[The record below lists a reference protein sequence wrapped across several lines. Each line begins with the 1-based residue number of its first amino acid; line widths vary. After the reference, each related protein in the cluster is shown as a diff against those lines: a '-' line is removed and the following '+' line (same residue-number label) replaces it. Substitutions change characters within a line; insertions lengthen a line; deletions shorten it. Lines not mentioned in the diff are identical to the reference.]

1 MLVAKDFR
9 QRAWN
14 NLSGKWG
21 TMALATLIMSL
32 ITGTGAAL
40 AFIFIGGIVTL
51 IITGPLTAGMCI
63 LTLHIVRA
71 SNVKIE
77 MLFDGFKIFGK
88 AFLLYILNGIFTF
101 LWSLLFII
109 PGIIKT
115 YSYSMSYYI
124 LLDNPELTANEARLR
139 SIEMMK
145 GNKWRLFC
153 LHFSYIGWI
162 LLCGLTFG
170 ILTFW
175 IQPYMQT
182 AQAEFYQSLLPEA
195 EPDTTVISADPFEH
209 EASGESDFGGNNSN
223 GNDSHNSYN
232 GEKTDGSENGEE
244 SEQSKSRTDRAIDK
258 LLQ

>member
-124 LLDNPELTANEARLR
+124 FL
-139 SIEMMK
+139 EMMK

-153 LHFSYIGWI
+153 LHFSFIGWG
-162 LLCGLTFG
+162 LLTLLTFG
-170 ILTFW
+170 ILIFW
-175 IQPYMQT
+175 VQPYMQT
-182 AQAEFYQSLLPEA
+182 AQAEFYQSLLPET
-195 EPDTTVISADPFEH
+195 EPDSTTVNADPF
-209 EASGESDFGGNNSN
+209 APDSNGGSDIGGNSSNRDPFDSADNSN
-223 GNDSHNSYN
+223 TADGEPNS
-232 GEKTDGSENGEE
+232 
-244 SEQSKSRTDRAIDK
+244 SEQKSRTDSAVER

>member
-51 IITGPLTAGMCI
+51 IITGPLMAGMCI

-124 LLDNPELTANEARLR
+124 LLDNPELRDR
-139 SIEMMK
+139 
-145 GNKWRLFC
+145 
-153 LHFSYIGWI
+153 
-162 LLCGLTFG
+162 
-170 ILTFW
+170 
-175 IQPYMQT
+175 
-182 AQAEFYQSLLPEA
+182 
-195 EPDTTVISADPFEH
+195 
-209 EASGESDFGGNNSN
+209 
-223 GNDSHNSYN
+223 
-232 GEKTDGSENGEE
+232 
-244 SEQSKSRTDRAIDK
+244 KSVV
-258 LLQ
+258 

>member
-51 IITGPLTAGMCI
+51 IITGPLMAGMCI

-124 LLDNPELTANEARLR
+124 LLDNPELSSNEARLR
-139 SIEMMK
+139 SIEMMR

-153 LHFSYIGWI
+153 LHFSFIGWG
-162 LLCGLTFG
+162 LLTLLTFG
-170 ILTFW
+170 ILIFW
-175 IQPYMQT
+175 VQPYMQT
-182 AQAEFYQSLLPEA
+182 AQAEFYQSLLPET
-195 EPDTTVISADPFEH
+195 EPDSATVNADPF
-209 EASGESDFGGNNSN
+209 APDSN
-223 GNDSHNSYN
+223 GGSDIGGKSSESGDPFDSADNANTADGEPNS
-232 GEKTDGSENGEE
+232 
-244 SEQSKSRTDRAIDK
+244 SEQKSRTDSAVER